1 MSLAP
6 LFAPI
11 TTPRARALAPRIGL
25 VILRVVMS
33 VVLLGA
39 GGAKVVGDAWMVAV
53 FHAIGL
59 GQWLR
64 YVVGITEIVGG
75 LALLVSPLAGVAA
88 LALVA
93 MMIGAVLTEIMI
105 VRRPPIAALSALVAL
120 MLIAWGHREDT
131 RRVLARV
138 LELRPDHRR

>member
-1 MSLAP
+1 
-6 LFAPI
+6 
-11 TTPRARALAPRIGL
+11 
-25 VILRVVMS
+25 VILRVVMA

-39 GGAKVVGDAWMVAV
+39 GGAKLVGDAWMVAV

-64 YVVGITEIVGG
+64 YVVGILEIVGG

-93 MMIGAVLTEIMI
+93 MMIGAVLTEVMI
-105 VRRPPIAALSALVAL
+105 VRRPPIAALAGLAAL

-131 RRVLARV
+131 RRLLARM
-138 LELRPDHRR
+138 LELRPPHRQ

>member
-1 MSLAP
+1 VSLAP

-11 TTPRARALAPRIGL
+11 ITPRARALAPRVGL
-25 VILRVVMS
+25 VILRVVMA

-64 YVVGITEIVGG
+64 YVVGILEIVGG

-105 VRRPPIAALSALVAL
+105 VRRPPIAALAALAAL

-131 RRVLARV
+131 RRLLARV
-138 LELRPDHRR
+138 LVMRPSHRQ